1 MRRPS
6 GPASSQSSPA
16 TATSGYDT
24 SSVVPLEYN
33 DHAPPRCIC
42 RAPAAPSF
50 EPVEPDEV
58 LLSTFM
64 TKLSPNYPF
73 VTLRP
78 GTSLA
83 ELRATK
89 PFLLSVIRMVAS
101 IRHTAS
107 MRAQYYVIIKHI
119 SEQALL
125 RSERSLELLQ
135 GILLILGWYH
145 HHCML
150 HTQMNNLASLAV
162 SLSWDLGIC
171 NPPGLLEKTRLL
183 VLNPEQPS
191 ERTNEERRAM
201 CGTWYINSAIAM
213 SYGKAE
219 RPKYSRYIA
228 QCVRELQSAKEFD
241 SDLVLVQLMKIQ
253 SLTDRIYQLLDS
265 ENDEEEV
272 ASVARAPTM
281 AYVSAFQADLDR
293 FKAQIPRHLKANS
306 ELSPRSPWTPYY

>member
-1 MRRPS
+1 M
-6 GPASSQSSPA
+6 
-16 TATSGYDT
+16 
-24 SSVVPLEYN
+24 PLEYN

-42 RAPAAPSF
+42 RAPAALSF
-50 EPVEPDEV
+50 EPVEADEV

-89 PFLLSVIRMVAS
+89 PFLFSVIRMVS
-101 IRHTAS
+101 SVHHTAS

-135 GILLILGWYH
+135 GILLVLGWYH
-145 HHCML
+145 HHCMM
-150 HTQMNNLASLAV
+150 HTQMNNLASLAL

-171 NPPGLLEKTRLL
+171 QPPGLLEKTRLL
-183 VLNPEQPS
+183 VLNPEQPP
-191 ERTNEERRAM
+191 ERTHEERRAL
-201 CGTWYINSAIAM
+201 CGTWYINSAIALA
-213 SYGKAE
+213 YGKVE
-219 RPKYSRYIA
+219 RPKYNRYIA
-228 QCVRELQSAKEFD
+228 QCVQELQSAKEFE

-253 SLTDRIYQLLDS
+253 RLTDRIHQLLDS
-265 ENDEEEV
+265 DNGEEEV
-272 ASVARAPTM
+272 SSIPRAPTM

-293 FKAQIPRHLKANS
+293 FQAQIPRQLRSNS
-306 ELSPRSPWTPYY
+306 GLHPRPPWAPCC

>member
-6 GPASSQSSPA
+6 GPGSSKSSPA
-16 TATSGYDT
+16 TATSSYEP
-24 SSVVPLEYN
+24 SSIVPLEYN

-42 RAPAAPSF
+42 RAPAASSF

-73 VTLRP
+73 VILRP
-78 GTSLA
+78 GTSVA

-89 PFLLSVIRMVAS
+89 PFLFTVIRMLAS
-101 IRHTAS
+101 IRHLAS

-119 SEQALL
+119 SEQAFL

-135 GILLILGWYH
+135 GILLVLGWYH
-145 HHCML
+145 HHCMM

-162 SLSWDLGIC
+162 SLCWDLSISQL
-171 NPPGLLEKTRLL
+171 PGLLEKTRML
-183 VLNPEQPS
+183 VLNPEQPK
-191 ERTNEERRAM
+191 ERTNDERRAV
-201 CGTWYINSAIAM
+201 CGTWYINSTIAM
-213 SYGKAE
+213 SYGKSE
-219 RPKYSRYIA
+219 RPKYTAYIA

-253 SLTDRIYQLLDS
+253 RLNDRIHQLLDKD
-265 ENDEEEV
+265 NEEV
-272 ASVARAPTM
+272 EVVSIPRAPTM
-281 AYVSAFQADLDR
+281 AYISALQADLDS
-293 FKAQIPRHLKANS
+293 FKAQIPRHLKSNS
-306 ELSPRSPWTPYY
+306 GLYPPSP